1 MLYALDPL
9 DRLVTATPHM
19 TAPELLA
26 ALGPAPDFADAPCVG
41 RWALFDPPADHE
53 PAASVSYRH
62 EAAGRVCATC
72 PLPTFARCA
81 ATVRALPKSGRR
93 GVWAGHSYDTLKE
106 TR

>member
-53 PAASVSYRH
+53 PAASVSYRQRPLGAC
-62 EAAGRVCATC
+62 AA
-72 PLPTFARCA
+72 PARCPPSPA
-81 ATVRALPKSGRR
+81 ARPRSALCPSPGATVCGPPT
-93 GVWAGHSYDTLKE
+93 HSTH
-106 TR
+106 